1 MFYLSI
7 PHGTAHARRV
17 ADRTR
22 VRAKRTHET
31 HHPSLACRLEHVSQ
45 VRPATFSKGMG
56 GAEVP
61 TAADHEGRWQ
71 GRSHRS
77 SASVDGLITA
87 SVGIDSCELPEA
99 GPTSVVEFLYR
110 VGV

>member
-1 MFYLSI
+1 
-7 PHGTAHARRV
+7 
-17 ADRTR
+17 
-22 VRAKRTHET
+22 
-31 HHPSLACRLEHVSQ
+31 
-45 VRPATFSKGMG
+45 MG

-87 SVGIDSCELPEA
+87 SVGIDTCELPEA
-99 GPTSVVEFLYR
+99 GPTSVVEFCIVWGFDTRMGIPER
-110 VGV
+110 VKESKGLIDDG